1 MCSEGVHC
9 YCVYAE
15 LSALKTFGIKN
26 VSAGIP
32 LLRIASASPRSF
44 VKSFEQRDAL
54 GLRTNS
60 QMLSGCQTPL

>member
-1 MCSEGVHC
+1 MFKRCALLTRCTPGF
-9 YCVYAE
+9 
-15 LSALKTFGIKN
+15 SALKTFGIKN

-32 LLRIASASPRSF
+32 LLRIASASLRSF

-60 QMLSGCQTPL
+60 QMLSGFQTPL